1 MRHLAVGGGT
11 PTVRPILLNPGPVS
25 LSEGVRRAVARE
37 DLCHREPE
45 FFRLQDKV
53 IAGLLDVYQ
62 CDSPDWAAVLVG
74 GSGTTAMEAMV
85 ASLVPAD
92 ANVLVLENGVYGER
106 LSKITTIYRIR
117 SQALKTSWGGEIDL
131 EKLEGLLAGGR
142 ISHVLAVHHE
152 TTTGRLNPAEEVAAL
167 CTRYRVKLLLDA
179 VSSFGAES
187 IPFAEASLQAV
198 AATANKCLHGI
209 PGLAMVIC
217 RRETLEQG
225 IEPRSLVLHLP
236 AWAEHQARQS
246 TPFTPAVNGMLGL
259 EQALKELTRQGGWKA
274 RRSRYRTL
282 ASRVAATCEDLGVE
296 QWLPASDSSC
306 VLRSY
311 QLPAGL
317 TYNAL
322 HDGLK
327 QQGFVIY
334 AGQGKLSE
342 QLFRISTMGE
352 ISDYDMAR
360 LEQALR
366 TVIAG

>member
-1 MRHLAVGGGT
+1 M
-11 PTVRPILLNPGPVS
+11 RPILLNPGPVS

-45 FFRLQDKV
+45 FFELQDKV

-62 CDSPDWAAVLVG
+62 CDAGNWAAVLLG
-74 GSGTTAMEAMV
+74 GSGTSAMEAML
-85 ASLVPAD
+85 ASLVPDD

-106 LSKITTIYRIR
+106 LSKIAAIYKIR
-117 SQALKTSWGGEIDL
+117 NQALKTSWGGEINL
-131 EKLEGLLAGGR
+131 EKLDELLAAGKF
-142 ISHVLAVHHE
+142 SHLLAVHHE
-152 TTTGRLNPAEEVAAL
+152 TTTGRLNPVKTIAAL
-167 CTRYRVKLLLDA
+167 CTRHGVKLLLDG

-187 IPFAEASLQAV
+187 IPFAEESLQAV

-217 RRETLEQG
+217 RREALEQG

-259 EQALKELTRQGGWKA
+259 KQALKELKKQGGWKA

-282 ASRVAATCEDLGVE
+282 ASRVAATCEDLGIE
-296 QWLPASDSSC
+296 QWLPASESSC

-311 QLPAGL
+311 HLPAGMA
-317 TYNAL
+317 YNAL

-366 TVIAG
+366 TVAAG